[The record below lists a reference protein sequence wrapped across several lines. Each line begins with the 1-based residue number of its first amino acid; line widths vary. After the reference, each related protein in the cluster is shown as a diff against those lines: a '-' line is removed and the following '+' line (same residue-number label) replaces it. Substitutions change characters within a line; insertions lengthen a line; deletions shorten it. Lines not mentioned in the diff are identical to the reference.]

1 MRKNWIVAV
10 VTGIFV
16 PASIVFAGTLLTAQ
30 PSGPVVINCA
40 VEGSCNNVLGV
51 PSEESSF
58 GAYAPVQ
65 SQETDF
71 TSLNVTDDLTV
82 GDSSAITG
90 DVTIG
95 KTLTVTGT
103 STFSGIVLGAP
114 RALNTAI
121 SSSATSTACSI
132 LNNTGITRVVIAAGV
147 VDTGTAASTG
157 AVLWTIGTSTYPG
170 VSSTSPWNTLVSIT
184 RASGTDVITTT
195 SSLMSAYSTWAN
207 GEYINFETN
216 TSTNAG
222 YCKVM
227 YY

>member
-1 MRKNWIVAV
+1 M

-82 GDSSAITG
+82 GDSSAIAG
-90 DVTIG
+90 DLTVG
-95 KTLTVTGT
+95 ATLTVTGT
-103 STFSGIVLGAP
+103 STFSGIVSGVP
-114 RALNTAI
+114 KALDTTMT
-121 SSSATSTACSI
+121 SSATNTACSI
-132 LNNTGITRVVIAAGV
+132 LNSSGVTRLPLVVGV
-147 VDTGTAASTG
+147 IDTGTAAGGTG
-157 AVLWTIGTSTYPG
+157 TITWTVGTSTTP
-170 VSSTSPWNTLVSIT
+170 SATSTSPWFSGILT
-184 RASGTDVITTT
+184 RATGSDVITTT
-195 SSLMSAYSTWAN
+195 STLMSAYSTWGN
-207 GEYINFETN
+207 GEYLNFTSANTTTN
-216 TSTNAG
+216 SGT
-222 YCKVM
+222 CKVL